1 MISLSVIRI
10 SIKGRNAFMI
20 CLSLIGISILPE
32 LPVLYY
38 MSYGDKKTVCSG
50 KQTVKQ
56 Y

>member
-20 CLSLIGISILPE
+20 CLSLIGISILSE

-38 MSYGDKKTVCSG
+38 MSYGDKKTVCAG